1 MKQTTVSLYLRMVDD
16 AGFDSV
22 AERIFSVLDI
32 RDFQKRYSVNYPR
45 GEYITSTVL
54 GLSVILSRA
63 DDPEFRDYQYW
74 VTMKPINGFKITN
87 ESALSGIGELVAKL
101 LSRNGFSVAMDV
113 DVGRRGGGRILFDP
127 S

>member
-1 MKQTTVSLYLRMVDD
+1 MVDD